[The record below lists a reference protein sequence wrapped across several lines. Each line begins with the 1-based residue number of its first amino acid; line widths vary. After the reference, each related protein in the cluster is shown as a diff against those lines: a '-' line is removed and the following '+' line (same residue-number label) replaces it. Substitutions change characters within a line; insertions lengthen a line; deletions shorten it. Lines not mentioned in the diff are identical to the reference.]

1 MYLGGSVITTGVT
14 GLGLMTDNKMGIE
27 ERSMSSFEP
36 VQSICIDATHTH
48 THTQRPDE
56 TLPGLGI
63 HGEVTN
69 ENRQRVCLLYY
80 V

>member
-1 MYLGGSVITTGVT
+1 
-14 GLGLMTDNKMGIE
+14 MTDNKMGME

-36 VQSICIDATHTH
+36 VQSICIDATHT
-48 THTQRPDE
+48 QRPDE
-56 TLPGLGI
+56 TLPGLGV

-69 ENRQRVCLLYY
+69 EKRQRVCLLYY